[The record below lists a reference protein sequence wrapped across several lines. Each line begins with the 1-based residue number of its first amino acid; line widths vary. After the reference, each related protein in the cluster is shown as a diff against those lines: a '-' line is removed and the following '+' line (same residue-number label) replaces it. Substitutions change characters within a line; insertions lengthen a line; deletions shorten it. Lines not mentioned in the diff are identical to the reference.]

1 MERLVI
7 YLPSEPSRNRLEIV
21 VKAAKRAAEK
31 LALDVVGAYRK
42 DDSSISIYYE
52 NDAGEERWVYG
63 DWENLRTEET
73 IYGLVMS
80 LVPVFRYYGG
90 LTQPLVITK

>member
-21 VKAAKRAAEK
+21 VRAARRAAEK
-31 LALDVVGAYRK
+31 LSLDVVGAYRK
-42 DDSSISIYYE
+42 DDSSISICYE
-52 NDAGEERWVYG
+52 NDVGEERWVYG

-73 IYGLVMS
+73 IYGLIMS
-80 LVPVFRYYGG
+80 LVPVFQYYGG